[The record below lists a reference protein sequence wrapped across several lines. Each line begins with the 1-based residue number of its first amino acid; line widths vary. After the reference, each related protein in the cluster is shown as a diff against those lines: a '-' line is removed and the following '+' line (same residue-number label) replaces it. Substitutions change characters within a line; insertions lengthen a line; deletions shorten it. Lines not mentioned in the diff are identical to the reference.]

1 MSQYIKYF
9 FRTVTD
15 EYGTKALSPLHIICL
30 IIAISGIIFLIKQRK
45 NIQENNKF
53 ANIIKIILTT
63 GLSMVV
69 LSLYTWYIVT
79 GFSGISE
86 SLPLYHC
93 RTTMIL
99 CILYTFK
106 KIDVAKIV
114 VIYWGIMGGILA
126 LLVPS
131 TDPFIFPHLTFYTF
145 FVGHIFMIWYVVLTL
160 ITEKYK
166 FNKKDLKTIILVTLV
181 YNLILVVINHIL
193 NGNYGFLTEAPVLT
207 DSLKKLGRIEY
218 ILLILSLY
226 TIVLTLIYT
235 ISYKVQQI
243 GKTKKKSF
251 VLGIF
256 K

>member
-1 MSQYIKYF
+1 MSQYINYF

-15 EYGTKALSPLHIICL
+15 EYGTKPLSPLHIICL
-30 IIAISGIIFLIKQRK
+30 IIAMSGVIFLIKQRK
-45 NIQENNKF
+45 NLQENTKF
-53 ANIIKIILTT
+53 AKIIKIILTF
-63 GLSMVV
+63 GISLVV

-99 CILYTFK
+99 CVLYTFRK
-106 KIDVAKIV
+106 LNIAKIMI
-114 VIYWGIMGGILA
+114 IYWGIMGGILA

-131 TDPFIFPHLTFYTF
+131 TDPFIFPHFTFFTF
-145 FVGHIFMIWYVVLTL
+145 FVGHIFMMWYVILIL

-166 FNKKDLKTIILVTLV
+166 FNKKDLKTIILVTLI
-181 YNLILVVINHIL
+181 YNLILVLVNYIL
-193 NGNYGFLTEAPVLT
+193 NGNYGFLTEAPIIT
-207 DSLKKLGRIEY
+207 DSFTQLGKIEY

-226 TIVLTLIYT
+226 TVVLTLIYT
-235 ISYKVQQI
+235 ISSKIQHI
-243 GKTKKKSF
+243 CKTKKKSF